1 MIGIIG
7 GSGVYEITHKAD
19 SCTKKLVKT
28 DYGDVEV
35 SILDIFSKKV
45 AFIPRHAA
53 GHNIPPHKINFRA
66 NIDALKNVGVTK
78 IIATNSVGSMNL
90 EMPPGSFV
98 IPNDFLDFSQNRA
111 KTFYEDPNDFLD
123 FSQNRA
129 KTFYEDKV
137 VHIDVTE
144 PYCSSLSDVLDK
156 SGDVIL
162 GGTYVC
168 TEGPRFETPAEI
180 KMFKMLGG
188 DLVGMTGVPEVTL
201 AREREMCYAS
211 ICIVSNYASGISQNN
226 LTIDEVFEMMG
237 EKEVELLELIYN
249 FIKNVDDSTDCT
261 WL

>member
-1 MIGIIG
+1 MIKLIGIIG

-19 SCTKKLVKT
+19 SCTEKLIRT

-35 SILDIFSKKV
+35 SILEIFGKKV

-53 GHNIPPHKINFRA
+53 GHSIPPHKINFRA

-78 IIATNSVGSMNL
+78 IIATNSVGSMN
-90 EMPPGSFV
+90 EDMPPGSFV
-98 IPNDFLDFSQNRA
+98 IPDDFLDFSQDRV
-111 KTFYEDPNDFLD
+111 
-123 FSQNRA
+123 

-144 PYCSSLSDVLDK
+144 AYCQSLRDVLAQ

-201 AREREMCYAS
+201 AREREICYNS
-211 ICIVSNYASGISQNN
+211 ICIVSNYASGISPDE
-226 LTIDEVFEMMG
+226 LTIDEVFEMVAK
-237 EKEVELLELIYN
+237 KEHELLELIYN
-249 FIKNVDDSTDCT
+249 FIKNVDDDADCMCNHA
-261 WL
+261 LDGAEV

>member
-1 MIGIIG
+1 MIKLIGIIG

-19 SCTKKLVKT
+19 SCTEKLIRT

-35 SILDIFSKKV
+35 SILEIFGKKV

-53 GHNIPPHKINFRA
+53 GHSIPPHKINFRA

-78 IIATNSVGSMNL
+78 IIATNSVGSMN
-90 EMPPGSFV
+90 ENMPPGSFV
-98 IPNDFLDFSQNRA
+98 IPDDFLDFSQDRV
-111 KTFYEDPNDFLD
+111 
-123 FSQNRA
+123 

-144 PYCSSLSDVLDK
+144 AYCPSLRDVLAQ

-201 AREREMCYAS
+201 AREREICYNS
-211 ICIVSNYASGISQNN
+211 ICIVSNYASGISPDE
-226 LTIDEVFEMMG
+226 LTIDEVFEMVAK
-237 EKEVELLELIYN
+237 KEHELLELIYN
-249 FIKNVDDSTDCT
+249 FIKNVDDGADCMCNHA
-261 WL
+261 LDGAEV

>member
-1 MIGIIG
+1 MIKLIGIIG
-7 GSGVYEITHKAD
+7 GSGVYEITEKAD
-19 SCTKKLVKT
+19 SYTNKLVKT

-35 SILDIFSKKV
+35 TVLDICSKKV
-45 AFIPRHAA
+45 AFIPRHAS
-53 GHNIPPHKINFRA
+53 GHSIPPHKINYRA
-66 NIDALKNVGVTK
+66 NIDALKNIGVTK
-78 IIATNSVGSMNL
+78 IIATNSVGSMNE

-98 IPNDFLDFSQNRA
+98 IPD
-111 KTFYEDPNDFLD
+111 DFLD

-144 PYCSSLSDVLDK
+144 PYCPYLRDVLAE

-188 DLVGMTGVPEVTL
+188 DLVGMTGLPEVTL
-201 AREREMCYAS
+201 AREREICYNS
-211 ICIVSNYASGISQNN
+211 ICIVSNFASGISDDE
-226 LTIDEVFEMMG
+226 LTIDEVFEMVAK
-237 EKEVELLELIYN
+237 KEADLLELIYN
-249 FIKNVDDSTDCT
+249 FIKNVEDDADCICNHS
-261 WL
+261 LEGAEV

>member
-7 GSGVYEITHKAD
+7 GSGVYEITQKAD
-19 SCTKKLVKT
+19 SCEEKIISTP
-28 DYGDVEV
+28 YGDVKV

-45 AFIPRHAA
+45 AFIPRHAS
-53 GHNIPPHKINFRA
+53 GHSIPPHKINYRA
-66 NIDALKNVGVTK
+66 NIEALKQAGVTK
-78 IIATNSVGSMNL
+78 IIATNSVGSMN
-90 EMPPGSFV
+90 ENMAPGTFV
-98 IPNDFLDFSQNRA
+98 IPDDFLDFSQDRV
-111 KTFYEDPNDFLD
+111 
-123 FSQNRA
+123 

-144 PYCSSLSDVLDK
+144 AYCPQLRDVLAK

-201 AREREMCYAS
+201 AREREMCYNS
-211 ICIVSNYASGISQNN
+211 ICIVSNYASGISEDE
-226 LTIDEVFEMMG
+226 LTIDEVFEMVG
-237 EKEVELLELIYN
+237 EMEADLLELIYN
-249 FIKNVDDSTDCT
+249 FIKNVDESQDCSCHHA
-261 WL
+261 LDGAEV

>member
-7 GSGVYEITHKAD
+7 GSGVYEITEKAD
-19 SCTKKLVKT
+19 KCENKLVKT

-45 AFIPRHAA
+45 AFIPRHAS
-53 GHNIPPHKINFRA
+53 GHSIPPHKINFRA

-90 EMPPGSFV
+90 DMVPGSFV
-98 IPNDFLDFSQNRA
+98 IPNDFLDFSQDR
-111 KTFYEDPNDFLD
+111 K
-123 FSQNRA
+123 

-144 PYCSSLSDVLDK
+144 PYCPYLKEVLAK
-156 SGDVIL
+156 S
-162 GGTYVC
+162 VC

-201 AREREMCYAS
+201 AREREICYNS
-211 ICIVSNYASGISQNN
+211 ICIVSNYASGISKDE
-226 LTIDEVFEMMG
+226 LTIDEVFEMVK
-237 EKEVELLELIYN
+237 EKESDLLELIYN
-249 FIKNVDDSTDCT
+249 FIKNVDDSYDCT
-261 WL
+261 CNHALDGAEV

>member
-1 MIGIIG
+1 MIQVIGIIG

-19 SCTKKLVKT
+19 SCTEKLIKT

-35 SILDIFSKKV
+35 SILEIFGKKV

-53 GHNIPPHKINFRA
+53 GHSIPPHKINFRA

-78 IIATNSVGSMNL
+78 IIATNSVGSMN
-90 EMPPGSFV
+90 EDMPPGSFV
-98 IPNDFLDFSQNRA
+98 IPDDFLDFSQDRV
-111 KTFYEDPNDFLD
+111 
-123 FSQNRA
+123 

-144 PYCSSLSDVLDK
+144 AYCPSLRDVLAA

-201 AREREMCYAS
+201 AREREICYNS
-211 ICIVSNYASGISQNN
+211 ICIVSNYASGISPDE
-226 LTIDEVFEMMG
+226 LTIDEVFEMVAK
-237 EKEVELLELIYN
+237 KEHELLELIYN
-249 FIKNVDDSTDCT
+249 FIKNVDDDTDCMCNHA
-261 WL
+261 LDGAEV

>member
-7 GSGVYEITHKAD
+7 GSGVYEITEKAD
-19 SCTKKLVKT
+19 SCEIKLVKT

-35 SILDIFSKKV
+35 SLLDISGKKV

-53 GHNIPPHKINFRA
+53 GQSIPPHKINFRA
-66 NIDALKNVGVTK
+66 NIDALKNVGGTK
-78 IIATNSVGSMNL
+78 IIATTSVGSMNTDL
-90 EMPPGSFV
+90 PPGSFV
-98 IPNDFLDFSQNRA
+98 IPDDFLDFSQDRV
-111 KTFYEDPNDFLD
+111 
-123 FSQNRA
+123 

-144 PYCSSLSDVLDK
+144 PYCPTLRDILDK

-201 AREREMCYAS
+201 AREREICYNS
-211 ICIVSNYASGISQNN
+211 ICIVSNYASGISESE
-226 LTIDEVFEMMG
+226 LTIDEVFEMVK
-237 EKEVELLELIYN
+237 EKEDDLLELIYN
-249 FIKNVDDSTDCT
+249 FIRNVDESQDCMCNHA
-261 WL
+261 LDGAEV

>member
-1 MIGIIG
+1 MIKLIGIIG

-19 SCTKKLVKT
+19 SCTEKLIKT

-35 SILDIFSKKV
+35 SILEIFGKKV

-53 GHNIPPHKINFRA
+53 GHSIPPHKINFRA

-78 IIATNSVGSMNL
+78 IIATNSVGSMN
-90 EMPPGSFV
+90 EDMPPGSFV
-98 IPNDFLDFSQNRA
+98 IPDDFLDFSQDRV
-111 KTFYEDPNDFLD
+111 
-123 FSQNRA
+123 

-144 PYCSSLSDVLDK
+144 AYCPSLRDVLAQ

-201 AREREMCYAS
+201 AREREICYNS
-211 ICIVSNYASGISQNN
+211 ICIVSNYASGISPDE
-226 LTIDEVFEMMG
+226 LTIDEVFEMVAK
-237 EKEVELLELIYN
+237 KEHELLELIYN
-249 FIKNVDDSTDCT
+249 FIKNVDDDADCMCNHA
-261 WL
+261 LDGAEV

>member
-1 MIGIIG
+1 MIKLIGIIG
-7 GSGVYEITHKAD
+7 GSGVYEITQKAD
-19 SCTKKLVKT
+19 SCTEKLVHT

-35 SILDIFSKKV
+35 SMLEMFGKKV

-53 GHNIPPHKINFRA
+53 GHSIPPHKINFRA

-78 IIATNSVGSMNL
+78 IIATNSVGSMN
-90 EMPPGSFV
+90 EDMPPGSFV
-98 IPNDFLDFSQNRA
+98 IPDDFLDFSQDRV
-111 KTFYEDPNDFLD
+111 
-123 FSQNRA
+123 

-144 PYCSSLSDVLDK
+144 AYCPSLRDVLAQ

-201 AREREMCYAS
+201 AREREICYNS
-211 ICIVSNYASGISQNN
+211 ICIVSNYASGISPDE
-226 LTIDEVFEMMG
+226 LTIDEVFDMVAK
-237 EKEVELLELIYN
+237 KEAELLELIYN
-249 FIKNVDDSTDCT
+249 FIRNVDDGADCMCNHA
-261 WL
+261 LDGAEV